1 MMTMPERTLNAIKA
15 ATDTKALAGGAV
27 SFGGFMVVLTD
38 IMPLLG
44 TAISLIVGLIT
55 IIYLW
60 KGIQI
65 RNEELQMLKRQNSAL
80 NAVDHAAQK
89 IKSNNS

>member
-1 MMTMPERTLNAIKA
+1 MPERTLHAIKA
-15 ATDTKALAGGAV
+15 ATDTKAVAGGAV
-27 SFGGFMVVLTD
+27 SLGGFMVVLTD
-38 IMPLLG
+38 IMPMVG

-65 RNEELQMLKRQNSAL
+65 RNEELQILRRKNLK
-80 NAVDHAAQK
+80 VE
-89 IKSNNS
+89 NNMPDES